1 MKELLLLDNVTKSY
15 HTKHHGVTV
24 ALKNVTLAIAAG
36 ESLGLVGESGS
47 GKSTITRIALG
58 LTPPDSGL
66 VRIDGHEV
74 SALSARQLRSL
85 RGRIGMVFQE
95 PYQALDPRMSIQ
107 GIIEEPLVLHE
118 RSLSRAARR
127 DRVAAAMES
136 VGLPTSFMGRRPA
149 ALSGGQQ
156 QRVGICRAIICRPSL
171 LILDEPT
178 GSLDASIQ
186 GEILALLRELRSRHG
201 LAFLFVSHDLQII
214 DAMSDRVVVLRHGE
228 VVESGLTEQVMRTP
242 SSSYTR
248 ALLDAS
254 VRFER
259 AASVA

>member
-1 MKELLLLDNVTKSY
+1 MAE
-15 HTKHHGVTV
+15 
-24 ALKNVTLAIAAG
+24 AL
-36 ESLGLVGESGS
+36 
-47 GKSTITRIALG
+47 
-58 LTPPDSGL
+58 
-66 VRIDGHEV
+66 
-74 SALSARQLRSL
+74 
-85 RGRIGMVFQE
+85 
-95 PYQALDPRMSIQ
+95 
-107 GIIEEPLVLHE
+107 
-118 RSLSRAARR
+118 
-127 DRVAAAMES
+127 ES

-228 VVESGLTEQVMRTP
+228 VVESGLTEQVMRMP

-254 VRFER
+254 VWFER
-259 AASVA
+259 SASVA